1 MGRGIRV
8 GWLVCLLGGG
18 CATAPPVDNPLLA
31 GLQTACVENPV
42 LVSPGTP
49 TPASYQ
55 EVFEKAVDIL
65 SEYFPDLETPK
76 PDAGQIIAKP
86 RIAPGYEQFWKSGN
100 PDPRAR
106 LFATLQTVR
115 QSARIDIKP
124 GERGGFQVFV
134 IVERELEDLSR
145 PTQARAGVAVFQEA
159 ATVARPFDV
168 VTSDLSQNEPL
179 HWFKIGRDVAL
190 EQLILTRIRNGR

>member
-1 MGRGIRV
+1 
-8 GWLVCLLGGG
+8 
-18 CATAPPVDNPLLA
+18 VDNPLLA
-31 GLQTACVENPV
+31 GLQSSCVENPV
-42 LVSPGTP
+42 LVSPGIP

-65 SEYFPDLETPK
+65 SEYFDLETPK

-100 PDPRAR
+100 PDPNAR
-106 LFATLQTVR
+106 LLATLQTIR
-115 QSARIDIKP
+115 QSARIDIRP
-124 GERGGFQVFV
+124 GEHGGFLVFV
-134 IVERELEDLSR
+134 IVERELEDLAR
-145 PTQARAGVAVFQEA
+145 PTQSRAGIAVFQEA

-168 VTSDLSQNEPL
+168 VTTDRSRDEILY
-179 HWFKIGRDVAL
+179 WFKIGRDVAL